1 VSAVTDEASLVV
13 ELYGEPVGELIR
25 SRRGNTYGFRYAGS
39 WLTRDGA
46 SALSRSLPLE
56 QIEYS
61 FEQCQP
67 FFSGLLPEGPARE
80 ALARALHVSPGND
93 FSLLERI
100 GGDCAGAVSIVPS
113 ESVREPDVADI
124 APLSDAE
131 LAEILRQLP
140 RRPFLAGGADRVRLS
155 LAGSQSKLPVIYDG
169 SLFRLPKGSPSTHI
183 IKIGIA
189 QLDGIVENE
198 ALCLG
203 LASRL
208 GLQVVSAEPMRLA
221 EIEFLLVARY
231 DRLGAGAETQR
242 IHQEDVCQALGI
254 PSNAKYEN
262 EGGPSIRQ
270 LSDLVRSASA
280 RAGADRLELLSLTVF
295 NFLIANSDAHG
306 KNFSLVYHPQGTRL
320 APAYDLVCAS
330 VYPDIEDRL
339 AMKIGGQYDPR
350 WVRRS
355 NWERLADDLGLGR
368 GGTLSRLRG
377 YADRA
382 PEVAREVARGLVQSG
397 WREDVLDR
405 VIAVIDERVTSI
417 QRELSDIEPHDPL
430 RPRRKRPVSD

>member
-1 VSAVTDEASLVV
+1 VSVVADEAALVV
-13 ELYGEPVGELIR
+13 QLYGEPVGELIR
-25 SRRGNTYGFRYAGS
+25 SRRGNTYRFRYSDS

-56 QIEYS
+56 RVEYP

-93 FSLLERI
+93 FSLLDRI
-100 GGDCAGAVSIVPS
+100 GGDCAGAVSVVPS
-113 ESVREPDVADI
+113 ERAQEPDVTELAL
-124 APLSDAE
+124 LSDSE
-131 LAEILRQLP
+131 LAELLRQLP
-140 RRPFLAGGADRVRLS
+140 RRPFLAGGTDRVRLS

-169 SLFRLPKGSPSTHI
+169 SLFSLPKGSPSTHI
-183 IKIGIA
+183 IKIGVA

-208 GLQVVSAEPMRLA
+208 GLQVVSAEPMRIT

-231 DRLGAGAETQR
+231 DRIGAGAGAETQR

-254 PSNAKYEN
+254 PSSAKYEN

-306 KNFSLVYHPQGTRL
+306 KNVSLVYHPQGTRL
-320 APAYDLVCAS
+320 APAYDLVCSS
-330 VYPDIEDRL
+330 VYPEIEDRL

-350 WVRRS
+350 WVRRP

-368 GGTLSRLRG
+368 GGTLSRIRG

-382 PEVAREVARGLVQSG
+382 SEIAREVAQGLVESG
-397 WREDVLDR
+397 WRKDVLDR
-405 VIAVIDERVTSI
+405 VIAVIDERAASI
-417 QRELSDIEPHDPL
+417 KRELSDIEPLDPL
-430 RPRRKRPVSD
+430 RPRRK